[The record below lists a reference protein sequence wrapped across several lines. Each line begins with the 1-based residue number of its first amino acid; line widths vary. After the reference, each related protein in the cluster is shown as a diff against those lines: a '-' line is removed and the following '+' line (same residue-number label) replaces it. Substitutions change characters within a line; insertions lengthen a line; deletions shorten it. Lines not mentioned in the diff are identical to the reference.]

1 MADVL
6 LFCYRMSAN
15 PNPSIT
21 EIVRE
26 LSSDLSN
33 LVRSEITLAKTE
45 LQENVSRLGT
55 GAGLLGGAGI
65 VGLFAAEFVL
75 LAIMFGLVRAGL
87 PTWASALI
95 VAVALGIVAGVL
107 AMRGK
112 KNVSGASLAPQR
124 AIEQVRSDFRVIK
137 SDVEQLRRQ

>member
-1 MADVL
+1 
-6 LFCYRMSAN
+6 MSAK
-15 PNPSIT
+15 PNHSIP

-33 LVRSEITLAKTE
+33 LVRSEVTLAKAE
-45 LQENVSRLGT
+45 LQENISRLGT

-65 VGLFAAEFVL
+65 AGLFAAEFVL
-75 LAIMFGLVRAGL
+75 LAIMFGLVRAGVPAWL
-87 PTWASALI
+87 SALI

-112 KNVSGASLAPQR
+112 KNVSGASLAPAR
-124 AIEQVRSDFRVIK
+124 TIEHVRTDLRVIK
-137 SDVEQLRRQ
+137 DDVDQLRRQ

>member
-1 MADVL
+1 
-6 LFCYRMSAN
+6 MSAK
-15 PNPSIT
+15 PNHSIP

-33 LVRSEITLAKTE
+33 LVRSEVTLAKAE
-45 LQENVSRLGT
+45 LQENISRLGT

-65 VGLFAAEFVL
+65 AGLFAAEFVL
-75 LAIMFGLVRAGL
+75 LAIMFGLVRAGVPAWL
-87 PTWASALI
+87 SALI

-112 KNVSGASLAPQR
+112 KNVSGASLAPTR
-124 AIEQVRSDFRVIK
+124 TIEHVRTDLRVIK
-137 SDVEQLRRQ
+137 DDVDQLRRQ